1 MFKRFVSIFF
11 TLIGIFL
18 VYNLVTNSYDE
29 KIIVSNT
36 YNKLNSLYLDK
47 KNKIPKENINNKELN
62 EILLNVDKINY
73 QETKESIKQ
82 DVENIK
88 KFNKCQNE
96 INNYVNLDPTTSKYD
111 LTKLKHS
118 INKLPTQQKEY
129 LNKKMNNILNQ
140 YNEFVKYDEHIR
152 SLFLDYDKKIVKNDI
167 SNDEMKQIKQ
177 IKNEKYL
184 EIKKNDI
191 AILNEFLERKNA
203 VSTVKVLNENDNYF
217 ELNVPFVSQ
226 VDNNILNG
234 CEIASLLMGL
244 NYKGL
249 ELDKTLADLALEI
262 PKSDNP
268 HKGFVNSIYNLEP
281 VSVPHWI
288 APDALANFGSKY
300 GNVVDISGSDIND
313 IKRYID
319 NDSPV
324 IIYATYG
331 FLTPYNWYG
340 EVPNNLHVM
349 VVIGYNKVTG
359 SIVIND
365 PWEGRIVV
373 PEQKF
378 LSVYNILKY
387 AVAVK

>member
-96 INNYVNLDPTTSKYD
+96 INNYVNLDPTTSKYN

-191 AILNEFLERKNA
+191 AILNECLERKNA
-203 VSTVKVLNENDNYF
+203 VSTVKV
-217 ELNVPFVSQ
+217 
-226 VDNNILNG
+226 
-234 CEIASLLMGL
+234 L